1 MVTNP
6 IELIE
11 WEDHYSTDAWTDA
24 DNKELL
30 DTILVTSVGFKL
42 KETRTKIVLA
52 ANAATNGQIF
62 GTITILKK
70 TIKSRTIL
78 REAP

>member
-1 MVTNP
+1 MTNP

-11 WEDHYSTDAWTDA
+11 WEDHFSTDAWTES
-24 DNKELL
+24 DNVDLL
-30 DTILVTSVGFKL
+30 DTILVTSVGFRI
-42 KETRTKIVLA
+42 KETKTKIVLA

-70 TIKSRTIL
+70 TVKSRTIL
-78 REAP
+78 REAQ

>member
-1 MVTNP
+1 MTNP

-11 WEDHYSTDAWTDA
+11 WEDHFSTDAWTES
-24 DNKELL
+24 DNVDLL
-30 DTILVTSVGFKL
+30 DTILVTSVGFRI
-42 KETRTKIVLA
+42 KETKTKIVLA

-70 TIKSRTIL
+70 TVKLRTIL
-78 REAP
+78 REAQ